1 MMNRQQRF
9 DYLYNRMSDNHF
21 LNRTQ
26 LGDELPFYICP
37 YEPREKF
44 NVMADVK
51 LLKKKLSHQ
60 QITVLEFDLFD
71 MTIDQCKAR
80 GIWDTIKTGVLE
92 LTKEQLKETLQN
104 IMAPDK
110 YLKEMIQERAGQ
122 EKHHLIFITGVG
134 EVYPYLRTHAILN
147 NLQSVLRDKPVIIFF
162 PGEYKYHQTK
172 GSTLE
177 LFGRSHNDRFYRAF
191 NIYEH

>member
-1 MMNRQQRF
+1 MNRQQRF
-9 DYLYNRMSDNHF
+9 DYLYNRMTDQHF

-37 YEPREKF
+37 YKPREKF
-44 NVMADVK
+44 TIIEDVQ

-60 QITVLEFDLFD
+60 QIMVLEFDLLD
-71 MTIDQCKAR
+71 MTIDQCKAW
-80 GIWDTIKTGVLE
+80 GIWNQIKTGELE
-92 LTKEQLKETLQN
+92 LTKDQLKETLQN

-110 YLKEMIQERAGQ
+110 YLKEMIGERVSRENHQ
-122 EKHHLIFITGVG
+122 LVFVTGVG

-147 NLQSVLRDKPVIIFF
+147 NLQSILPDKPVIIFF